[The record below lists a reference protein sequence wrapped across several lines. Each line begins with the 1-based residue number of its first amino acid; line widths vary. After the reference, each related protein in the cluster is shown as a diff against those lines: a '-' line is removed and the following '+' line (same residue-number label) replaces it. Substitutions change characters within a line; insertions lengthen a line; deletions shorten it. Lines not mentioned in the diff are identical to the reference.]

1 MTKSVKGEKVILVLS
16 KREHVALQFLVIEAL
31 DALKEDPD
39 WAGDD
44 LTLYEK
50 INKQL

>member
-1 MTKSVKGEKVILVLS
+1 MTKSVKGEKVFIVLS

-44 LTLYEK
+44 LALYKK
-50 INKQL
+50 INEQL